1 VDHGVHIGRAGGPP
15 TEGRRAQYCFNQL
28 EILDD
33 TIEQV
38 VYEHVFPQKV
48 LPLIYRKLS
57 TWHVEPHQT
66 TMESYVSL
74 RWCVELTPPE
84 FDRFVQE
91 CVGVLANDRAFW
103 IPASYHQGHRWG
115 GGDTGG
121 PDTVRKRVQDLAFQY
136 IWHVP
141 MDRMFACAEVLCP
154 VVT

>member
-1 VDHGVHIGRAGGPP
+1 MDHGVHIGRAGGPP

-91 CVGVLANDRAFW
+91 CVGVLADDRAFW

-115 GGDTGG
+115 GGETPVVLTPFGS
-121 PDTVRKRVQDLAFQY
+121 VCR
-136 IWHVP
+136 IWHSSTSGTC
-141 MDRMFACAEVLCP
+141 RWIACSPAQRCSVLW
-154 VVT
+154 